1 MFFRLWKELRWFHL
15 ILVFSLGFFL
25 VSPSSAQNTSSQIHL
40 SVASAVPNL
49 SLTSDGADG
58 LFVSWNWNHL
68 GANFFPANVVEVRTE
83 ISSNGIL
90 YTDLVVSPANDFVE
104 HYTGLAAGTYTAR
117 VTVMDG
123 NDYDYLV
130 GPVNLAPPPT
140 GGGGGGGG
148 RSRGLFS
155 DVTDVTL
162 SGLAYPGP
170 SAVVIFTYEGGFETL
185 ISPGNSGTF
194 SYQTDALPVGS
205 GTFSFSAKDPD
216 GILSVPVIF
225 DYDLPANSPVVINT
239 IYLPPTIH
247 FDAAVVTVGEIMNIR
262 GYAYQD
268 GSVSLLVNG
277 PESRAYLTQATTLG
291 AWNVDLDTSELVA
304 GTYEVVA
311 QSTSEGGVV
320 SPNSETLIFEL
331 VTTTPAAPVCGNA
344 LLEAPE
350 QCDDGD
356 VLSGDGCSALCQVE
370 SGLPQSAVQQP
381 SPAIFSDGPV
391 LLEVLSSSP
400 SGTVTSIDVYYSH
413 NGAPYER
420 YPTSFTGPQMEFFG
434 LPDGDYEVYS
444 IASDST
450 GAVEPAPSVPDATFV
465 IDGVIQ
471 LNVLAYPE
479 KRFPSQ
485 GNWSLP
491 GVLTVYAEGQADPLY
506 TFDIVTDDQGRIDID
521 AETIAPGVYTFLF
534 KGISHLSKRLDQLT
548 FRGTDLLVDFTLGGS
563 FYLSGGDTSLIKDD
577 YVNALDFSSMILRLY
592 SSLPEVDL
600 NSDGIVNGM
609 DLGLIEPNLYKQ
621 GDGPPL

>member
-1 MFFRLWKELRWFHL
+1 MFFRLSKEHRWLSL
-15 ILVFSLGFFL
+15 ILVFFLGFFL
-25 VSPSSAQNTSSQIHL
+25 ISPSSAQNTSSQIHL

-130 GPVNLAPPPT
+130 GPVNLAPPPA
-140 GGGGGGGG
+140 GGGGGGG

-185 ISPGNSGTF
+185 LNPGSSGTF
-194 SYQTDALPVGS
+194 SYQTAALPVGS

-225 DYDLPANSPVVINT
+225 DYDLPANTPVVIST
-239 IYLPPTIH
+239 IHLPPTIH

-277 PESRAYLTQATTLG
+277 PDSRAYLTQASTLG
-291 AWNVDLDTSELVA
+291 AWNVGLDTSELVA

-311 QSTSEGGVV
+311 QSTSATGGIV

-331 VTTTPAAPVCGNA
+331 VTASPAAPVCGNA
-344 LLEAPE
+344 LVEAPE

-356 VLSGDGCSALCQVE
+356 ALSGDGCSALCQVE
-370 SGLPQSAVQQP
+370 SGLPQSEVQQP
-381 SPAIFSDGPV
+381 SPAIFADDQV
-391 LLEVLSSSP
+391 LLEVISSSP
-400 SGTVTSIDVYYSH
+400 TGTITSIDVYYSR
-413 NGAPYER
+413 NGAAYER
-420 YPTSFTGPQMEFFG
+420 YPTSFTGPQVELFG
-434 LPDGDYEVYS
+434 LTDGDYEVYS
-444 IASDST
+444 VASDST
-450 GAVEPAPSVPDATFV
+450 GAVEPTPAVPDATFV
-465 IDGVIQ
+465 VDGVIQ
-471 LNVLAYPE
+471 LNILAYPE
-479 KRFPSQ
+479 KRSPSQ

-491 GVLTVYAEGQADPLY
+491 GVLTVYAEGQADPVY
-506 TFDIVTDDQGRIDID
+506 SFDVVTDDQGRIDIN
-521 AETIAPGVYTFLF
+521 AESIPPGTYTFLF
-534 KGISHLSKRLDQLT
+534 KGLSHLSKRLDRLS
-548 FRGTDLLVDFTLGGS
+548 FRDTDLLVDFTLGGS
-563 FYLSGGDTSLIKDD
+563 FYLIGGDTSVIKDD
-577 YVNALDFSSMILRLY
+577 YINALDFSSMILRLY
-592 SSLPEVDL
+592 TALPEVDL
-600 NSDGIVNGM
+600 NHDGMVNGM
-609 DLGLIEPNLYKQ
+609 DLGLIESNLYKQ
-621 GDGPPL
+621 GDGAPL